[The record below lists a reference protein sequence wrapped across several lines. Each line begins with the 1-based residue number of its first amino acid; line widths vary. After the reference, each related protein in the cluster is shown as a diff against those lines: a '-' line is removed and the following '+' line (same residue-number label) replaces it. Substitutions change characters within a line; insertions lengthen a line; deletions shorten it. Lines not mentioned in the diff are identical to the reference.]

1 MAPWRGRLLALAA
14 AGLVWLCWF
23 WLAPSSLQQIDERS
37 TDLLWQVSAS
47 TQAEKRVILI
57 DIDDSSLS
65 RIGPWPWPRATVAE
79 LTRKLDEQ
87 GVGLKLFDVVFTDGR
102 DGLAELSQAFAAR
115 EGAATTAAPATTA
128 TTPSPTV
135 VAQIFAL
142 NNESQLQSGTLAGAL
157 PGLGCQAPA
166 MVAQGYLANAA
177 GLHNRAGHITPTLDA
192 DGAVRRVP
200 AIVCF
205 GSQSYPAL
213 TLAGVN
219 ASGRPPSSSSPS
231 VMDVQ
236 RGASPW
242 APPWQANL
250 AALPGLPVALDA
262 QGQMRVPYRL
272 ARSAFISVSAADVL
286 QGKVPPGLL
295 QGAWVIVGASAF
307 GLADAVPTALGRHVS
322 GSEVHAQLL
331 AAIIDGAVPYTPL
344 AAGWLQAGFVLLAAG
359 ALCLLCG
366 GYPIGPRFG
375 ENGGQKSTQKPAHKS
390 ALLQR
395 YRVLLMP
402 IAALL
407 LAGTAYSL
415 HALAMFK
422 LGWYVGWSGPALAIV
437 LAGGALGLAE
447 HTRSLLEKRRLY
459 QNLSSYVSAPV
470 AEKIAFTVPS
480 GNIEAQ
486 RLDVTV
492 LAADVNNFSAYCE
505 ARSPEESARVL
516 HHFYSTASD
525 IISAHGGVVEEMVGD
540 SLLALFNGPLPCA
553 DHSANALAAA
563 RELWVRCSQ
572 ELPNVSGQ
580 KLEPL
585 GISVSL
591 ESGVALVG
599 SFGSAGRRVHTVLG
613 QVVTSTLRL
622 RDMTVDVAYP
632 VLVGQAAAKIIM
644 ASSSAGSASSTPD
657 NPDLALKP
665 LGSFL
670 LPGLQ
675 HSQQIYT
682 LRNLLQPGLP
692 QEQANLRY
700 LHQVNIAA

>member
-1 MAPWRGRLLALAA
+1 MTPWRGRLLALAL
-14 AGLVWLCWF
+14 AGLVWLAWVA
-23 WLAPSSLQQIDERS
+23 LIPSSLQQIDERS

-47 TQAEKRVILI
+47 TQAERRVILI
-57 DIDDSSLS
+57 DIDDASLS
-65 RIGPWPWPRATVAE
+65 RIGPWPWPRKTVAE

-87 GVGLKLFDVVFTDGR
+87 GVGLKLFDVVFADGR
-102 DGLAELSQAFAAR
+102 DGLADLSRAFAAR
-115 EGAATTAAPATTA
+115 DGSTNALPNL
-128 TTPSPTV
+128 PSTVAPTV
-135 VAQIFAL
+135 LAQIFAL
-142 NNESQLQSGTLAGAL
+142 NNESQLQSGALVGAL

-177 GLHNRAGHITPTLDA
+177 GLHNRAGHITPTLDP

-213 TLAGVN
+213 TLAGVT
-219 ASGRPPSSSSPS
+219 ASDRLPSPAS
-231 VMDVQ
+231 VPAMDIQ
-236 RGASPW
+236 RGIGPW
-242 APPWQANL
+242 SPPWQASL
-250 AALPGLPVALDA
+250 AALPGLAVALDA

-344 AAGWLQAGFVLLAAG
+344 AATWLQTGFVLLAAA
-359 ALCLLCG
+359 ALCLLG
-366 GYPIGPRFG
+366 GNDPGR
-375 ENGGQKSTQKPAHKS
+375 QKP

-395 YRVLLMP
+395 YRVLLTP
-402 IAALL
+402 LAALL
-407 LAGTAYSL
+407 LAGMAGGL
-415 HALAMFK
+415 HVLAMLK
-422 LGWYVGWSGPALAIV
+422 LGWYLGWSGPALAIV

-492 LAADVNNFSAYCE
+492 LSADVNNFSAYCE

-516 HHFYSTASD
+516 HHFYSTASG
-525 IISAHGGVVEEMVGD
+525 IISAHGGVIEEMVGD

-553 DHSANALAAA
+553 DHPASALAAA

-622 RDMTVDVAYP
+622 RDMTVDLAYP

-644 ASSSAGSASSTPD
+644 ASSTAPEQ
-657 NPDLALKP
+657 PELALKP

-675 HSQQIYT
+675 NSQQIYT

-692 QEQANLRY
+692 QEQDNLRY

>member
-1 MAPWRGRLLALAA
+1 MASFSTGAELLLTRIFMTPWRGRLLALAV
-14 AGLVWLCWF
+14 AGLVWLAWVG
-23 WLAPSSLQQIDERS
+23 LAPSSLQQTDERS
-37 TDLLWQVSAS
+37 TDLLWQASAS

-57 DIDDSSLS
+57 DIDDASLS
-65 RIGPWPWPRATVAE
+65 RIGPWPWPRKTVAE

-102 DGLAELSQAFAAR
+102 DGLADLSKAFSAR
-115 EGAATTAAPATTA
+115 DDISPTAAP
-128 TTPSPTV
+128 TV
-135 VAQIFAL
+135 LAQIFAL
-142 NNESQLQSGTLAGAL
+142 NNESQLQSGVLAGAL

-177 GLHNRAGHITPTLDA
+177 GLHNRAGHITPTLDP

-213 TLAGVN
+213 TLAGVM
-219 ASGRPPSSSSPS
+219 ASDHPPSSASAPA
-231 VMDVQ
+231 MDVQ
-236 RGASPW
+236 RGIGPW
-242 APPWQANL
+242 SPPWQASL
-250 AALPGLPVALDA
+250 AALPGFPVALDA

-322 GSEVHAQLL
+322 GSEGHAQLL

-344 AAGWLQAGFVLLAAG
+344 AAMWLQTGFVLLAAA
-359 ALCLLCG
+359 ALCLLG
-366 GYPIGPRFG
+366 GNDPGR
-375 ENGGQKSTQKPAHKS
+375 QKP

-395 YRVLLMP
+395 YRVLLTP
-402 IAALL
+402 LAALL
-407 LAGTAYSL
+407 LVGLAGGL
-415 HALAMFK
+415 HALALFK
-422 LGWYVGWSGPALAIV
+422 LGWYLGWSGPALAIV
-437 LAGGALGLAE
+437 LTGGALGLAE

-470 AEKIAFTVPS
+470 AAKIALTVPS

-492 LAADVNNFSAYCE
+492 LSADVNNFSAYCE

-553 DHSANALAAA
+553 DHPARALAAA

-572 ELPNVSGQ
+572 ELPNVNGQ

-585 GISVSL
+585 GISVSI

-613 QVVTSTLRL
+613 QVVTSALRL
-622 RDMTVDVAYP
+622 RDMTVDLAYP

-644 ASSSAGSASSTPD
+644 TSSNTTPD
-657 NPDLALKP
+657 NPDLVLKP

-682 LRNLLQPGLP
+682 LRNLLQPGFP

>member
-1 MAPWRGRLLALAA
+1 MALAA
-14 AGLVWLCWF
+14 AGLVWFFWV
-23 WLAPSSLQQIDERS
+23 WLAPASLQQIDERS
-37 TDLLWQVSAS
+37 TDLLWQVTAS
-47 TQAEKRVILI
+47 TQPEKRIILI
-57 DIDDSSLS
+57 DIDDASLS
-65 RIGPWPWPRATVAE
+65 RVGPWPWPRKTVVE

-87 GVGLKLFDVVFTDGR
+87 GVGLKLFDVVFADGR
-102 DGLAELSQAFAAR
+102 DGLAELSKAFAAR
-115 EGAATTAAPATTA
+115 DES
-128 TTPSPTV
+128 SPTV

-142 NNESQLQSGTLAGAL
+142 NNESQLQSGALAGAL

-166 MVAQGYLANAA
+166 MVAQGYLANAP
-177 GLHNRAGHITPTLDA
+177 GLHTRGGHITPTLDP

-205 GSQSYPAL
+205 GNRNYPAL
-213 TLAGVN
+213 ALAGVT
-219 ASGRPPSSSSPS
+219 ASGHPPAEAAAPAIN
-231 VMDVQ
+231 VQ
-236 RGASPW
+236 RGAGPW
-242 APPWQANL
+242 APPWQASL

-262 QGQMRVPYRL
+262 QGQMRVPYRQ
-272 ARSAFISVSAADVL
+272 ARSAYTSVSAADVL
-286 QGKVPPGLL
+286 QGKVPPDLL

-322 GSEVHAQLL
+322 GAEVHAQLL
-331 AAIIDGAVPYTPL
+331 SAIVDGAVPYTPL
-344 AAGWLQAGFVLLAAG
+344 AAVWLQLGFVLLAAG
-359 ALCLLCG
+359 ALCLLG
-366 GYPIGPRFG
+366 GNYPAR
-375 ENGGQKSTQKPAHKS
+375 QKH

-402 IAALL
+402 VAALL
-407 LAGTAYSL
+407 LAAAAYGL

-422 LGWYVGWSGPALAIV
+422 LGWYLGWSGPALAVI
-437 LAGGALGLAE
+437 LTGGALGLAE
-447 HTRSLLEKRRLY
+447 HTRSLFEKRRLY

-492 LAADVNNFSAYCE
+492 VSADLNNFAAYCE

-516 HHFYSTASD
+516 HHFYSTASE
-525 IISAHGGVVEEMVGD
+525 IVSAHGGVVEEMVGD
-540 SLLALFNGPLPCA
+540 SLLALFNGPLPCT
-553 DHSANALAAA
+553 DHPARALAAA
-563 RELWVRCSQ
+563 HELWVRCSQ

-585 GISVSL
+585 GVSVGL

-613 QVVTSTLRL
+613 QVVTSALRL
-622 RDMTVDVAYP
+622 RDMTQDLAYP
-632 VLVGQAAAKIIM
+632 VLVGQAAAKII
-644 ASSSAGSASSTPD
+644 SASHNPD
-657 NPDLALKP
+657 NLDLALKP

-675 HSQQIYT
+675 HSHQIYT

-692 QEQANLRY
+692 QEQANLHY